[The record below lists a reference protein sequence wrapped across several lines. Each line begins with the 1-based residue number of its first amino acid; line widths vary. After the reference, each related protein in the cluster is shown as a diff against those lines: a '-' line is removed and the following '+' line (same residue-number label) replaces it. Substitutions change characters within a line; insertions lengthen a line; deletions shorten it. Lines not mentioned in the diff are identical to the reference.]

1 MAEILVSSVG
11 QPTSAVFTWDP
22 RASLETFLVDQ
33 TEGLR
38 SGQWGT
44 SWSRSSLVY
53 QFLTQLR
60 DQGRPLGPAAP
71 AVADLDGRMGPLFEF
86 VEEHLADPDLGVDSM
101 ARFLGVSPRQLTEL
115 FGKVGPLSP
124 YQYLKD
130 RRMARA
136 RQLLLWYRELGIK
149 EISFRVGFRDPS
161 HFIQTFRRTVG
172 KSPDQFRR
180 TLAQVG

>member
-11 QPTSAVFTWDP
+11 QPTSTVFTWDH
-22 RASLETFLVDQ
+22 RASLESLLVTQ
-33 TEGLR
+33 TEAVR
-38 SGQWGT
+38 SGEWGT
-44 SWSRSSLVY
+44 VWSRSALVY

-60 DQGRPLGPAAP
+60 DQGRPLGQ
-71 AVADLDGRMGPLFEF
+71 AVGTIADLDERMGPLFEY

-101 ARFLGVSPRQLTEL
+101 AGFLGVSPRQLTDL

-130 RRMARA
+130 RRMNRA
-136 RQLLLWYRELGIK
+136 RQLLLGSRELGVK

-161 HFIQTFRRTVG
+161 HFIQTFRHTVG

-180 TLAQVG
+180 ALVPTG